1 MAGVGYLS
9 HMNHKLQA
17 GILSY
22 VLAISLLVSTGLSM
36 LTLYV
41 YYARVEYKLFEKKN
55 RLLENAATGIDL
67 TRADAVSLSYNE
79 WASHDLYGDGLDS
92 VSIRKLHWGLLDR
105 YEVLS
110 FFKELSFSK
119 HYILAPRPTHEGRSA
134 VYLQDDGRPVS
145 VVGNTKL
152 TGTCYLPKAGI
163 QSAYINRVGYT
174 NKELIYGDKKQSDK
188 KFPEVHLEDYI
199 KEVVEVEGV
208 LLDEPA
214 DTVHSF
220 QQEVLIIEGTNLAL
234 FSKLK
239 GHIIIRAREKIVF
252 SAEANLEDIVAYA
265 PVIELD
271 SGFEGSG
278 QFFARDTIVVHK
290 YAKLK
295 YPSVLAVYNK
305 DKPAIIHLQDSS
317 EVNGWI
323 VMDGRDE
330 GLRRRI
336 VFLDDQSTFT
346 GMIYCNG
353 MVECYGQI
361 LGNVTTR
368 RFLVNAPSAVYENY
382 LMNATIDA
390 MQLPPD
396 FLILPHWFSS
406 DSTEVLK
413 YLY

>member
-1 MAGVGYLS
+1 
-9 HMNHKLQA
+9 MNHKLQG

-41 YYARVEYKLFEKKN
+41 YYARVEYKLFEKRN
-55 RLLENAATGIDL
+55 RLVENSATGIDL
-67 TRADAVSLSYNE
+67 TRAAAVVLEYDQSISL
-79 WASHDLYGDGLDS
+79 DLYGDGLDS
-92 VSIRKLHWGLLDR
+92 ISIKKSHWGVMDR
-105 YEVLS
+105 YEVVS
-110 FFKELSFSK
+110 FFNELSFSK
-119 HYILAPRPTHEGRSA
+119 HYILAPRPTEEGRSA

-145 VVGNTKL
+145 VVGKTKL
-152 TGTCYLPKAGI
+152 TGACYLPKAGI

-174 NKELIYGDKKQSDK
+174 NKELIYGDKKQSEK
-188 KFPEVHLEDYI
+188 EFPEVELEDYI
-199 KEVVEVEGV
+199 NTIVGAEGV
-208 LLDEPA
+208 LLDEPV
-214 DTVHSF
+214 DTAHSF
-220 QQEVLIIEGTNLAL
+220 QREVLIIEGTDLAL

-239 GHIIIRAREKIVF
+239 GHIIIRASRKIVF
-252 SAEANLEDIVAYA
+252 TSDASVEDVVAYA

-278 QFFARDTIVVHK
+278 QFFAQDTILVHK

-295 YPSVLAVYNK
+295 YPSVLAVYNQ

-323 VMDGRDE
+323 MMDGRDE
-330 GLRRRI
+330 GLRRRV

-353 MVECYGQI
+353 MVECYGSI

-390 MQLPPD
+390 TQLPPD
-396 FLILPHWFSS
+396 FLILPQWFNS
-406 DSTEVLK
+406 DTTEVLK